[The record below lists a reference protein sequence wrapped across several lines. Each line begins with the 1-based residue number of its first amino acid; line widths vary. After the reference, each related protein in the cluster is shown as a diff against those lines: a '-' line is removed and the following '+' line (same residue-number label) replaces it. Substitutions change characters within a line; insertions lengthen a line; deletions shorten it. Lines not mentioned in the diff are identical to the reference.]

1 MECGIVVMLTYM
13 WIIISSMVMML
24 MKLRKLRI
32 FKASSEVNDPKD
44 IKYFLLIEICKF
56 NDWLKKVYSGLVIR
70 FMEEW
75 TNPAKLLLM
84 TATRPYLRGIR
95 LWKLSSIKD
104 LLGS

>member
-32 FKASSEVNDPKD
+32 FKASSEINDLKD

-56 NDWLKKVYSGLVIR
+56 NDWLKKVYPCYQIHGRMDKSCKTPIEDSYKALPKR
-70 FMEEW
+70 DPLMEV
-75 TNPAKLLLM
+75 K
-84 TATRPYLRGIR
+84 
-95 LWKLSSIKD
+95 
-104 LLGS
+104 